1 MAEGFLKHF
10 AKIEKLNVEVRS
22 GGTRPAG
29 YVHPLAIQV
38 MAEQGLDISRQES
51 KGIQPAELSKF
62 DYVISM
68 GCSDKEICPVNLG
81 GVSRDWSIVDPFGH
95 PVEFYRQ
102 VREEIQQRV
111 QLLAQELTKL

>member
-1 MAEGFLKHF
+1 MAEGFLKHY
-10 AKIEKLNVEVRS
+10 AKIEKLLIEVQS

-29 YVHPLAIQV
+29 YVHPLATQV
-38 MAEQGLDISRQES
+38 MAEQGVDISGHES

-68 GCSDKEICPVNLG
+68 GCSDEDICPVNFS

-95 PVEFYRQ
+95 SIEFYRQ
-102 VREEIQQRV
+102 VRDEIQKKV